1 MAGPSIHVVYWLVK
15 GKHYQTRIVHF
26 PNQLNRGT
34 IQGNKV
40 QVIFMDA
47 LTVSGE

>member
-15 GKHYQTRIVHF
+15 GKHYQTHIAHF
-26 PNQLNRGT
+26 QKQSNRGT

-47 LTVSGE
+47 LTISGE